1 MRMLRRA
8 PQGTPPK
15 SGQKAAQPPAR
26 SARPSRTSRA
36 SGSPLAAG
44 RSFGRH
50 FTEGFRK
57 FIFDT
62 RAELKKVVWP
72 TREQAMNLTALV
84 IGVSIAVGAF
94 IGGVDALLQRL
105 FQLIIGGA

>member
-1 MRMLRRA
+1 MLRRA

-26 SARPSRTSRA
+26 SARNSRSPRA
-36 SGSPLAAG
+36 PASPLAAG
-44 RSFGRH
+44 QSFGRQ
-50 FTEGFRK
+50 FTEGIGK

-72 TREQAMNLTALV
+72 TREQATNLTVLV

-94 IGGVDALLQRL
+94 IGGVDALLQRV

>member
-15 SGQKAAQPPAR
+15 SGQKVAQPPAR
-26 SARPSRTSRA
+26 SARSSRSPRA
-36 SGSPLAAG
+36 SASPLTAG
-44 RSFGRH
+44 RSFGRN
-50 FTEGFRK
+50 FTAGFGK
-57 FIFDT
+57 FLFDT
-62 RAELKKVVWP
+62 RAELKKVIWP
-72 TREQAMNLTALV
+72 TREQAMNLTVLV

-105 FQLIIGGA
+105 FQLFIGGA